1 MVEGVVGVVGVVM
14 GVRVRVERN
23 KEQGQIGSTTIL
35 QPLRLPRPLLLL
47 IPNNKCNK
55 HLQAIDRLHT
65 IVIFV
70 INPNMIPPLVEE
82 LNDDDLLQYPCFKWP
97 LWV

>member
-1 MVEGVVGVVGVVM
+1 MVGVVGVVV

-35 QPLRLPRPLLLL
+35 QPLRLLRPLLLL

-55 HLQAIDRLHT
+55 CGKCHVWFPEVPGTRRTECGSNAPQCPKGYKGIAAATDGK
-65 IVIFV
+65 
-70 INPNMIPPLVEE
+70 E
-82 LNDDDLLQYPCFKWP
+82 
-97 LWV
+97 